1 MLGGDEVTEFIHNM
15 EPTNHIIL
23 FYDSRE
29 SKRRILNT
37 YIANGLENQK
47 GALYVCSEETPDQ
60 IRESLEASGVDVAE
74 NEGSEKLLI
83 KNYDPFYIEN
93 GQVDPLKII
102 NKWHGILAEMNRKGL
117 GLRGT
122 GEMSCFFRHGKVREL
137 MRYEYALHR
146 VLPIQMEAICAY
158 SVPTVVNTGYTDM
171 IMPLIRAHGG
181 AIFTTDSGT
190 MIVEPEAIEDYEVE
204 KLLDIKI

>member
-1 MLGGDEVTEFIHNM
+1 MLGSDEVTEFIHNM
-15 EPTNHIIL
+15 EPTNHVIL

-37 YIANGLENQK
+37 YIADGLDNRK

-74 NEGSEKLLI
+74 NEGSGKLLI
-83 KNYDPFYIEN
+83 KYYDPFYIEN

-102 NKWHGILAEMNRKGL
+102 NKWHGILAEMDRKGL

-122 GEMSCFFRHGKVREL
+122 GEMSCFIKHGKVREL

-158 SVPTVVNTGYTDM
+158 SVPAVVNSGYTDM
-171 IMPLIRAHGG
+171 IMPLIRAHGE

-190 MIVEPEAIEDYEVE
+190 MIVEPKAIEDFDVE

>member
-1 MLGGDEVTEFIHNM
+1 MLISEEVSKFIHNM
-15 EPTNHIIL
+15 EPTNHVIL
-23 FYDSRE
+23 FYDSKE

-37 YIANGLENQK
+37 YIVDGLENEK

-60 IRESLEASGVDVAE
+60 IRKGFTSSGIDVEE
-74 NEGSEKLLI
+74 NESSGRLMI
-83 KNYDPFYIEN
+83 KYYDPFYIEN
-93 GQVDPLKII
+93 GQVDPLKVI
-102 NKWHGILAEMNRKGL
+102 NKWHGILEGMNEKGL

-122 GEMSCFFRHGKVREL
+122 GEMSCFFRHEKVRAL
-137 MRYEYALHR
+137 MKYEYALHR

-158 SVPTVVNTGYTDM
+158 HVPTVVNTGYTDM

-181 AIFTTDSGT
+181 AIFTTESGT

-204 KLLDIKI
+204 RLLDIKI

>member
-1 MLGGDEVTEFIHNM
+1 MLVSEEVTEFIHNM
-15 EPTNHIIL
+15 EPTNHVIL
-23 FYDSRE
+23 FYDSPE

-37 YIANGLENQK
+37 YIGDGLLNEK

-60 IRESLEASGVDVAE
+60 IRKGFASSGIDVKE
-74 NEGSEKLLI
+74 NEGSGKLII
-83 KNYDPFYIEN
+83 KYYDPFYIEN

-102 NKWHGILAEMNRKGL
+102 NKWHEILAGMNEKGL

-122 GEMSCFFRHGKVREL
+122 GEMSCFFRHEKVREL

-181 AIFTTDSGT
+181 AIFTTESGT

-204 KLLDIKI
+204 RLLDIKI

>member
-1 MLGGDEVTEFIHNM
+1 MLVRDEVTEFIHNM
-15 EPTNHIIL
+15 EPTNHVIL
-23 FYDSRE
+23 FYDSLE

-37 YIANGLENQK
+37 YIANGLENEK

-60 IRESLEASGVDVAE
+60 IRESLEASGVDVEE
-74 NEGSEKLLI
+74 NESSGKLMI
-83 KNYDPFYIEN
+83 KFYDPFYIEN
-93 GQVDPLKII
+93 GNVEPLKVI
-102 NKWHGILAEMNRKGL
+102 NKWQDILEGMNEKGL

-171 IMPLIRAHGG
+171 IMPLIRAHAG

-190 MIVEPEAIEDYEVE
+190 MIVEPDAIEDNEVE

>member
-1 MLGGDEVTEFIHNM
+1 MLVSDEVTKFIRNM
-15 EPTNHIIL
+15 EPTNHVIL
-23 FYDSRE
+23 FYDSPE

-37 YIANGLENQK
+37 YIADGLENDK
-47 GALYVCSEETPDQ
+47 GAIYVCSEESPDQ
-60 IRESLEASGVDVAE
+60 IREGLRASGVDVEKNE
-74 NEGSEKLLI
+74 NSGKLMI
-83 KNYDPFYIEN
+83 KYYDPFYIEN
-93 GQVDPLKII
+93 GNVEPLKVI
-102 NKWHGILAEMNRKGL
+102 NKWHVILAEMNKRGL

-122 GEMSCFFRHGKVREL
+122 GEMSCFFKHEKVREL

-158 SVPTVVNTGYTDM
+158 NVSTVVNTGYTDM

-181 AIFTTDSGT
+181 AIFTTESGT

-204 KLLDIKI
+204 RLLDIKI